1 MGTVDGDGE
10 GVSVSAV
17 DDDGEGGTVEAL
29 EGDGEGFS
37 ATDWRCIEV

>member
-10 GVSVSAV
+10 GGSVSAV